1 MLVAMPAAWC
11 PTLLCMGAA
20 RITSGMNKQETAQ
33 EVGVT
38 EKGAMKFI
46 TSSFSALFYKPAE
59 SWGSSLV
66 LGGKQQG

>member
-20 RITSGMNKQETAQ
+20 RMNKQETAQ
-33 EVGVT
+33 EVAVT